1 SLPRQPACEYD
12 VYLYVKG
19 RLLLIDPNDVLR
31 FGDTTLIS
39 RYRLP
44 RAMILGLAEE
54 LRPFLERPTRRH
66 GALPVVV
73 QLTNALRLFAKGDF
87 QSEVADI
94 GKLSQPAVSRYLTE
108 VAKAIGGL
116 ARRYIKFPTG
126 DELNIIKE
134 AFYEHAR
141 MPGVIGLVDGSLFPI
156 KAPKEDEA
164 TYVCRKGY
172 HAINI
177 QAIGDHN
184 MLIRH
189 LVAKWPGSSHDAF
202 VFNTSGLS
210 GWLLGDSG
218 YLLKPFLLTPV
229 ANERTPQDMRY
240 NQAHKKCR
248 ARVELKGLC
257 MVWRCHDMSGGYLQY
272 TPEKVVLFIKATAVL
287 HNICRLANLP
297 DPDIPDQDMEHP
309 EEAQDVHYN
318 GINTRI
324 RLILDF
330 F

>member
-1 SLPRQPACEYD
+1 MAALLLHIAQQNRRRRPNGDLRNMFVE
-12 VYLYVKG
+12 
-19 RLLLIDPNDVLR
+19 RLLSDPNDVLR

-94 GKLSQPAVSRYLTE
+94 GKLSQPAVSRNLTE

-141 MPGVIGLVDGSLFPI
+141 MPGVIGLVDGSLFQL
-156 KAPKEDEA
+156 KRPKRMKLPMFAVKD
-164 TYVCRKGY
+164 T
-172 HAINI
+172 
-177 QAIGDHN
+177 
-184 MLIRH
+184 
-189 LVAKWPGSSHDAF
+189 
-202 VFNTSGLS
+202 
-210 GWLLGDSG
+210 
-218 YLLKPFLLTPV
+218 
-229 ANERTPQDMRY
+229 MRSIFR
-240 NQAHKKCR
+240 Q
-248 ARVELKGLC
+248 
-257 MVWRCHDMSGGYLQY
+257 
-272 TPEKVVLFIKATAVL
+272 
-287 HNICRLANLP
+287 
-297 DPDIPDQDMEHP
+297 
-309 EEAQDVHYN
+309 
-318 GINTRI
+318 
-324 RLILDF
+324 
-330 F
+330 

>member
-1 SLPRQPACEYD
+1 MAALLLHIAQQNRRRRPNGDLRNMFVE
-12 VYLYVKG
+12 
-19 RLLLIDPNDVLR
+19 RLLSDPNDVLR

-66 GALPVVV
+66 GTLPVGV

-94 GKLSQPAVSRYLTE
+94 GKLSQPAVSRNLTE

-202 VFNTSGLS
+202 VFNT
-210 GWLLGDSG
+210 
-218 YLLKPFLLTPV
+218 
-229 ANERTPQDMRY
+229 R
-240 NQAHKKCR
+240 
-248 ARVELKGLC
+248 
-257 MVWRCHDMSGGYLQY
+257 WR
-272 TPEKVVLFIKATAVL
+272 I
-287 HNICRLANLP
+287 
-297 DPDIPDQDMEHP
+297 
-309 EEAQDVHYN
+309 
-318 GINTRI
+318 
-324 RLILDF
+324 
-330 F
+330 